1 MTVLDIHQFNYFGVI
16 LCYWVHRYP
25 EMFIIKTFD
34 SGSNA
39 GKGNSKALRIP
50 RVVKFPMA
58 VNSRTAK
65 IIKAYLNGKNAAHP
79 CCDFMSSI

>member
-1 MTVLDIHQFNYFGVI
+1 
-16 LCYWVHRYP
+16 
-25 EMFIIKTFD
+25 MFIIKTFD

-39 GKGNSKALRIP
+39 GKGNLKALRIP

-65 IIKAYLNGKNAAHP
+65 IIKSYLNGKNAAHP